1 MVDTRLAVVVVGKID
16 AVDVGVVLAAVDDG
30 ADEELESSFLANELF
45 DTIILQKGSP
55 VAGVMQS

>member
-1 MVDTRLAVVVVGKID
+1 VVVAGKTDAVVV
-16 AVDVGVVLAAVDDG
+16 DVADEVVEVDDA